1 VVVRVKRAYDEPDP
15 TDGRRVLVDR
25 LWPRGLNKQAA
36 AVDEWIRDIAPSS
49 DLRRWYGHIPARFAE
64 FAGRYRAELAHGLHA
79 EALDRLRILAQAG
92 PLTVLTATRDVE
104 HAHTAVLVE
113 LLDNSAG
120 QDLRP

>member
-1 VVVRVKRAYDEPDP
+1 VTLPGPFAVGSQRAPP
-15 TDGRRVLVDR
+15 T
-25 LWPRGLNKQAA
+25 
-36 AVDEWIRDIAPSS
+36 
-49 DLRRWYGHIPARFAE
+49 
-64 FAGRYRAELAHGLHA
+64 LAHGLHA

-113 LLDNSAG
+113 LLDNGVG